1 MNRSTL
7 PALQIVSRRDEPD
20 RPAPTDKELEAKRIC
35 DRFANCEVQQGI
47 TADDRQFI
55 EDCRTMAITTGRV
68 FILMEIEEKYFG
80 SK

>member
-7 PALQIVSRRDEPD
+7 PALQIVSKRDDPEYIAPSD
-20 RPAPTDKELEAKRIC
+20 REIEAKRIC
-35 DRFANCEVQQGI
+35 DRFANYEFPQSI

-68 FILMEIEEKYFG
+68 FILMELEEKYFG
-80 SK
+80 K